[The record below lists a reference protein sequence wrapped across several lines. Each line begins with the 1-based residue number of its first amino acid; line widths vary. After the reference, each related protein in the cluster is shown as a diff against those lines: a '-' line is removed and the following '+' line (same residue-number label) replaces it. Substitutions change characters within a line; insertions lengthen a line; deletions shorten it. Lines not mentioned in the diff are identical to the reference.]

1 MSNETQKMIQAL
13 LLYAI
18 RELQGSIQYDPE
30 LHAHNLK
37 QWYGVDIDSDAIAP
51 ELDDIAESIARRE
64 TAD

>member
-18 RELQGSIQYDPE
+18 QELQASLQYDPD

-37 QWYGVDIDSDAIAP
+37 RLYGVDIDSDAIAS
-51 ELDDIAESIARRE
+51 ELEDIAESIARRE
-64 TAD
+64 TTN

>member
-1 MSNETQKMIQAL
+1 MPNETQKMIQAL

-30 LHAHNLK
+30 LHAYNLK